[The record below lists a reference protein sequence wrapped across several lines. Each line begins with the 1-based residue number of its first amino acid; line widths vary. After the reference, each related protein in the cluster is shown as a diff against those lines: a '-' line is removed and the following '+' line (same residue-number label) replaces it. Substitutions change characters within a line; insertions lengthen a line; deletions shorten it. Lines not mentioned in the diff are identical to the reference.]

1 MPIDK
6 TGRFTWQKQ
15 YSRWD
20 IMQARRQSNA
30 AASQSYLNSG
40 ADALSALQT
49 AFSNQITGSGDLA
62 AKSALTRIQTT
73 TALARQAAQGIDIS
87 T

>member
-6 TGRFTWQKQ
+6 TGRFTYQKQ

-20 IMQARRQSNA
+20 IMQAQRSFHAQ
-30 AASQSYLNSG
+30 ASQRYLAAG
-40 ADALSALQT
+40 EDAMSRLTS
-49 AFSNQITGSGDLA
+49 AFSSHITGMGNLT
-62 AKSALTRIQTT
+62 AKIALTRIQTA

-87 T
+87 I

>member
-1 MPIDK
+1 MPINK
-6 TGRFTWQKQ
+6 AGKFTYQKQ

-20 IMQARRQSNA
+20 IIQAQRQSNA
-30 AASQSYLNSG
+30 AASQRYLSSG

-49 AFSNQITGSGDLA
+49 AFTNQITGAGDLA
-62 AKSALTRIQTT
+62 AKTALTRIQTT
-73 TALARQAAQGIDIS
+73 TALARLAAQGIDIS

>member
-6 TGRFTWQKQ
+6 TGRFTYQKQ

-20 IMQARRQSNA
+20 IMQAQRSFHA
-30 AASQSYLNSG
+30 AASQKYL
-40 ADALSALQT
+40 ADGQDAMSRLTS
-49 AFSNQITGSGDLA
+49 AFSNQITGTGDLT
-62 AKSALTRIQTT
+62 AKIALKRIQTA

>member
-1 MPIDK
+1 MPINR
-6 TGRFTWQKQ
+6 TGRYTSQKQ

-20 IMQARRQSNA
+20 IMQAQRQFHAQASQKYLSNA
-30 AASQSYLNSG
+30 SDAVSRLQS
-40 ADALSALQT
+40 
-49 AFSNQITGSGDLA
+49 AFSNQITGAGNLTA
-62 AKSALTRIQTT
+62 EIALKRIQTT

>member
-6 TGRFTWQKQ
+6 AGRFTYQKQ

-20 IMQARRQSNA
+20 VMQAQRQFHAQASQRYMSNA
-30 AASQSYLNSG
+30 S
-40 ADALSALQT
+40 DALSAIQT
-49 AFSNQITGSGDLA
+49 AFSNQITGAGNLTA
-62 AKSALTRIQTT
+62 EIALKRIQTA

>member
-6 TGRFTWQKQ
+6 SGRFTWQKQ

-20 IMQARRQSNA
+20 VMQAQRQSNI
-30 AASQSYLNSG
+30 AASQRYLASG

-49 AFSNQITGSGDLA
+49 AFSNQITGAGDLA